1 MKVEGVCQGSAQQ
14 KKAPHSFGGLRE
26 EGAQI
31 FMSWE
36 ILRWQRDISV
46 MEYPKGESGSE
57 HRKGAKRIPGGGRE
71 CLGARGS
78 AANTASGKALAMK
91 GCPFAGQKV

>member
-1 MKVEGVCQGSAQQ
+1 LSVKKYSAVRDGTNPDAYFQENAEG
-14 KKAPHSFGGLRE
+14 
-26 EGAQI
+26 
-31 FMSWE
+31 
-36 ILRWQRDISV
+36 QRDISV

-91 GCPFAGQKV
+91 GCPFAEQKV